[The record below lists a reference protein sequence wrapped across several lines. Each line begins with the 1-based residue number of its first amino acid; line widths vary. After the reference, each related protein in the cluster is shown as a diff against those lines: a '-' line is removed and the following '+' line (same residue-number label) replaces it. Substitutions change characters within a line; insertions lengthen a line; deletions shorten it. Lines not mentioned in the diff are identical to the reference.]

1 MPVAGNLK
9 RALRVNLA
17 ESINLKPTLRHLWPV
32 ESRRLGGL
40 DLLRSVAV
48 VLVVLCHY
56 SMERRFPLPFNIFG
70 WVGVD
75 LFFVLSGYLIGGQLF
90 NLHLKHSSIPFKTF
104 YLRRFLRTFPNYCVV
119 LALFVIIPGLSPL
132 TSLKERL
139 VPLWEYVTFT
149 QNLFLHMPFFHLSW
163 SLCVEEHFYLV
174 LPLLISLC
182 VKLRIRWIAAAFL
195 LVMLSQILLRAGI
208 IIYGLRVLHLVDQRD
223 IIAYLAKI
231 YYPTYCRL
239 DGLTIGVALAAM
251 RCYRPALWSRLM
263 AQGNRLLFAGGV
275 GLCLAVLLISS
286 KLYLLSGTL
295 IFTLLGVS
303 FGLMTAS
310 ALSPGCILSRVRS
323 RVVTLIAEL
332 AYSIYLTHLIAF
344 YVAGVLLNGLGLGK
358 YDSVTFMVTMVAVLG
373 ASLTLFTMVERPFLL
388 LRDHRFAYQTS
399 DRT

>member
-1 MPVAGNLK
+1 
-9 RALRVNLA
+9 VNLA
-17 ESINLKPTLRHLWPV
+17 ESIHLTPTLRHLWPV

-104 YLRRFLRTFPNYCVV
+104 YLRRCLRTLPNYFVV

-132 TSLKERL
+132 TSFKERL

-182 VKLRIRWIAAAFL
+182 VKLRIRWIASAFL
-195 LVMLSQILLRAGI
+195 LVILSQILLRAGI

-223 IIAYLAKI
+223 IIAYLTRI

-275 GLCLAVLLISS
+275 GLCLAALLISS
-286 KLYLLSGTL
+286 KSYLLSGTV

-344 YVAGVLLNGLGLGK
+344 YVARVLLNGSGLGK

-388 LRDHRFAYQTS
+388 LRDHRFAYQTPTGS
-399 DRT
+399 D